1 MMKAKRFMAVFF
13 LSIFFAY
20 PFFDGIEANSSFKR
34 IEQDIKVITENINPP
49 QDYPDF
55 IRIKSSNAKNV
66 YKNDKGFWEME
77 FEYGI
82 IMIYIP
88 SGEFQ
93 MGSDEGNNNEKPVRS
108 VYLDGYWIGKYEV
121 TFDQYDRFCED
132 REISKPEDDGW
143 DRERYPVIN
152 ISWEDAMAYCIW
164 LSEKI
169 GYDFKLP
176 TEARW
181 EKAARGTNGRTY
193 PWGNSLP
200 IDDKANF
207 NARNANFINQTTPVG
222 SYPEGSS
229 PYAVLD
235 MAGNV
240 YEWCLDWYRSSGSSS
255 SLNKNPHGPKRGT
268 YRVLRGGSWYGSS
281 QCLRTSFRTS
291 AKPGSRHIHIGFRI
305 CLD

>member
-1 MMKAKRFMAVFF
+1 MKTKMFITVFF
-13 LSIFFAY
+13 LSIFCAD
-20 PFFDGIEANSSFKR
+20 PFLDGIEANSSFKQ
-34 IEQDIKVITENINPP
+34 IDQDIRVQTENINPP

-55 IRIKSSNAKNV
+55 VRIKSSNAKNV
-66 YKNDKGFWEME
+66 YKNDKGFWEVE
-77 FEYGI
+77 FEDGI

-93 MGSDEGNNNEKPVRS
+93 MGSDEGKNNEKPLRS

-132 REISKPEDDGW
+132 RVISKPEDEGW
-143 DRERYPVIN
+143 GRDRYPVIN
-152 ISWEDAMAYCIW
+152 ISWEDAMVYCRW

-181 EKAARGTNGRTY
+181 EKAARGTDGRTY
-193 PWGNSLP
+193 PWGNSLL

-207 NARNANFINQTTPVG
+207 NARNASFFKQTTPVG

-229 PYAVLD
+229 PYGVLD
-235 MAGNV
+235 MGGNV
-240 YEWCLDWYRSSGSSS
+240 YEWCLDWYSSANSSS
-255 SLNKNPHGPKRGT
+255 SPKKGT
-268 YRVLRGGSWYGSS
+268 YRVLRGGSWFGSS
-281 QCLRTSFRTS
+281 HCLRTSFRTS
-291 AKPGSRHIHIGFRI
+291 AKPDSRYFHIGFRL
-305 CLD
+305 CLE